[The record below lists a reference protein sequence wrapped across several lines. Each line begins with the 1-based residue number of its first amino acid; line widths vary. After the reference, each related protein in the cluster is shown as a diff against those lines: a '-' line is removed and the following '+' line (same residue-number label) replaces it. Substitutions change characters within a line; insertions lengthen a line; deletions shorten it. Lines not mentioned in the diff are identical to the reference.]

1 MFQGNPPLGGGVPET
16 LIQKDILRMEKKLE
30 RFGYEIDKQ
39 GQFIDEDVVLY
50 LQKNNLDEYNAGLE
64 GHWHDYSRIYN
75 AWDAD
80 IAIAM
85 VGSMSR
91 QYRVVDHMCEA
102 PVCGIAVPRNPNI
115 QGAPDSRNNHGSVGF
130 YHYSTPWTC
139 PDSWRSSW
147 GYTTY
152 QRVISVGGGDSI
164 TNTVTLGTEGEF
176 HLVTETLVITTS
188 KGLTN
193 TQPYSTLHVDTDRV
207 YTKGDEAYRAAKDW
221 YDITN
226 RPAE

>member
-1 MFQGNPPLGGGVPET
+1 
-16 LIQKDILRMEKKLE
+16 MEKKLE

-50 LQKNNLDEYNAGLE
+50 LQKNNLVEYNQGLA

-85 VGSMSR
+85 VGSMPR
-91 QYRVVDHMCEA
+91 QYRVVDHNCEA

-115 QGAPDSRNNHGSVGF
+115 QGAPDIRDSRSEAGF
-130 YHYSTPWTC
+130 YHYVTPWTS
-139 PDSWRSSW
+139 PPLKSSW

-152 QRVISVGGGDSI
+152 QRAISIGGGDHI
-164 TNTVTLGTEGEF
+164 TNTVILGTQGEF
-176 HLVTETLVITTS
+176 HLVIETLVIATS

-207 YTKGDEAYRAAKDW
+207 YTKGDEAYHAAKDW

-226 RPAE
+226 RPLEVYPAE